1 MLEALA
7 VQLLFL
13 ALFIWAG
20 CKGIGLPGEK
30 ED

>member
-1 MLEALA
+1 MFEALA

-20 CKGIGLPGEK
+20 CKGVALPGK
-30 ED
+30 KD